1 MMFSRP
7 KSFLFLRRKLNAH
20 FEPPLAC
27 SVPLRLRREEPS
39 RTVLSMER
47 SSEDEELLVKE
58 LSLIGGSGLSVAEE
72 TAGSGFFSVS
82 GE

>member
-1 MMFSRP
+1 MMMFNRP

-27 SVPLRLRREEPS
+27 SVPLRLRREGES
-39 RTVLSMER
+39 RTVLSNDR

-58 LSLIGGSGLSVAEE
+58 LSVIGGRGLSEE
-72 TAGSGFFSVS
+72 REGSGFLSVS